1 MTIGERITQIR
12 KEQGLSQEAFGDT
25 LGVSRQSIS
34 KWEADQNIP
43 DVDKLIAISKK
54 YGVSVGWLLG
64 TEEERSAAG
73 ELTDEQLRMVEKIAE
88 KYLEALPPP
97 EPAAKPSKWGKRI
110 AVIAAIAV
118 IGCGIGFSRSLTSIQ
133 DQQLSMR
140 SSIYSL
146 QNQVNG
152 SLSGLTTQIE
162 TILKDQNSLF
172 ADYTASYGNMDY
184 RAGTMEVTVSVTPKT
199 YQPGMQVSF
208 QVNDG
213 KENHTVPGKEST
225 DGDHSFSAV
234 IPCNLTDAVAVS
246 AVLQYNG
253 VEQRQII
260 ECWSYLLRDSLILDT
275 VSSDDFGMRLWAMS
289 LAELERD
296 SSIESAVIFRN
307 PGEDSTAE
315 SEDLSQNSEKDTAA
329 RAEKVVVRLYINGK
343 LKKDIPFE
351 PGIPEYCQG
360 YDDCYGF
367 HGTMSTDLLKDVQEN
382 DTVSIVTVVT
392 DQYDRTYAIERSEYL
407 YQGSKNDGTFDMNDI
422 ATTWELYDT
431 EEWTEGLE

>member
-64 TEEERSAAG
+64 TEEERSTAG

-133 DQQLSMR
+133 DQQMSMR

-172 ADYTASYGNMDY
+172 AEYTASYGNMDY
-184 RAGTMEVTVSVTPKT
+184 RAGTMEVTASVTPKT

-275 VSSDDFGMRLWAMS
+275 ASSDDFGMRLWAMS

-296 SSIESAVIFRN
+296 SSIESAVLFRN
-307 PGEDSTAE
+307 PEEDST
-315 SEDLSQNSEKDTAA
+315 A

-407 YQGSKNDGTFDMNDI
+407 YQGSKNDGMFDMNDI

-431 EEWTEGLE
+431 DKWTEGLE

>member
-184 RAGTMEVTVSVTPKT
+184 RAGTMEVTASVTPKT
-199 YQPGMQVSF
+199 YQPGMRVSF

-275 VSSDDFGMRLWAMS
+275 ASSDDFGMRLWAMS

-296 SSIESAVIFRN
+296 SSIESAVLFRN
-307 PGEDSTAE
+307 PEEDST
-315 SEDLSQNSEKDTAA
+315 A

-431 EEWTEGLE
+431 DKWTEGL